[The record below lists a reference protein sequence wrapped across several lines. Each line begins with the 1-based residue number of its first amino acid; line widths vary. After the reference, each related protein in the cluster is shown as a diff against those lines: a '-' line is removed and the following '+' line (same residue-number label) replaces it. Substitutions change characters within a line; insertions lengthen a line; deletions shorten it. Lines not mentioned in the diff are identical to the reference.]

1 MKRLRDTLR
10 AVGPLS
16 HGFTIRLVILPLVFV
31 LVPLIVYG
39 QLRDADARK
48 TQLLHDTVV
57 QQDQLVVEVLR
68 PYLEKF
74 GRDQPQDLQ
83 NLLIRLGKNGT
94 HIKLLFRPDAA
105 ASSGFFYIASAPPLS
120 ASDLE
125 RERKELVKLG
135 AFRQLDNSC
144 RAGSTNPVTRFTNPA
159 GLEEMLT
166 SLATVSTPTG
176 CWAVFTSRTGQ
187 TFLKAARDK
196 PFWQT
201 KEMQLA
207 LAIYVFSALLI
218 AWLFST
224 FWRNMALFRAAARK
238 IRLRGS
244 AGPSFVETNRIPE
257 LSGVAEDFDALVA
270 ALLDSK
276 AQMQRAAEENAHAL
290 KAPLAVIAQS
300 LEPLK
305 AALPQDRAAAQR
317 SLSLIERSVDKL
329 DALVSAGRDL
339 DQASAEAV
347 FPQRWRVN
355 LSESVRKLLLSYEK
369 TLEANAKRLTMQI
382 APDLHVMASEDLI
395 ELVIENILDNAASF
409 TPRDGTIAVTLT
421 RVRDM
426 AELTISDEGPGVEPE
441 FLERIFDRYVSHRP
455 TGAVQNRAMGADHFG
470 LGLWIVRRNVE
481 GAGGTVRAAL
491 RTPHG
496 LAVTVKF
503 PLTR

>member
-1 MKRLRDTLR
+1 MKPLRDTLQS
-10 AVGPLS
+10 VGPLT
-16 HGFTIRLVILPLVFV
+16 HGFTVRLVILPLIFV

-39 QLRDADARK
+39 QLRDADDRK
-48 TQLLHDTVV
+48 TQLLHDTVI
-57 QQDQLVVEVLR
+57 QQDRLVVEVLR

-83 NLLIRLGKNGT
+83 NLLIRLGKYGT
-94 HIKLLFRPDAA
+94 HIKLLFRPDAS
-105 ASSGFFYIASAPPLS
+105 ASAGFFYIASAPPLS
-120 ASDLE
+120 AHDLE
-125 RERKELVKLG
+125 RERKALVKLG
-135 AFRQLDNSC
+135 VFRQLDNSC
-144 RAGSTNPVTRFTNPA
+144 RAGVNPVTRFTNPA

-176 CWAVFTSRTGQ
+176 CWAIFTSRTGE

-207 LAIYVFSALLI
+207 LAIYIFSALLI

-224 FWRNMALFRAAARK
+224 FWRNMALFRTAARK

-290 KAPLAVIAQS
+290 KAPLSVIAQS

-317 SLSLIERSVDKL
+317 SLLLIERSVEKL

-355 LSESVRKLLLSYEK
+355 LSQSVHKLLLAYEK
-369 TLEANAKRLTMQI
+369 TLEANGMRLSMDIT
-382 APDLHVMASEDLI
+382 PDLHVMASEDLI

-409 TPRDGTIAVTLT
+409 TPKDGSISVSLVRDGDTAK
-421 RVRDM
+421 
-426 AELTISDEGPGVEPE
+426 LTISDEGPGVSPD
-441 FLERIFDRYVSHRP
+441 LLDRIFDRYVSHRP
-455 TGAVQNRAMGADHFG
+455 ASTGQSRAMVGDHFG

-481 GAGGTVRAAL
+481 GVGGTVRAAL
-491 RTPHG
+491 RDPRG
-496 LAVTVKF
+496 LAVSVNF